1 MTIFR
6 LLQINSIAAQE
17 CKWRTQSPQGEE
29 VLWPSVMRHKRTTA
43 ESFQAQLG
51 QRDQKKLICM
61 LLSLQAAL
69 LDKVT
74 GVGLPMCWPHA
85 ANRSNALQPFRR
97 AQATAVFLIIGTIM
111 ASDSR
116 QRWSTTWQRGVAEVT
131 STQPAH
137 AADAV
142 WTSKPF
148 ADFMPAMW
156 LRGLKK
162 WTSLI
167 LFPLKKKENMKF
179 TSIYYLLYSSETPW
193 YTRYVTAR
201 AFTPDTTSAL
211 IVSRY
216 RYQSDIRTLQMI
228 HIYSLLIL

>member
-17 CKWRTQSPQGEE
+17 CKWRTQSPQDEE
-29 VLWPSVMRHKRTTA
+29 VLWPSVMRHKRTPV

-51 QRDQKKLICM
+51 QLDQKKLICM

-74 GVGLPMCWPHA
+74 GVSLPVCWPHA

-116 QRWSTTWQRGVAEVT
+116 QRWATTWQRGVGEVT

-137 AADAV
+137 AAEAV

-148 ADFMPAMW
+148 ADFM
-156 LRGLKK
+156 KT

-167 LFPLKKKENMKF
+167 LFPLKKKYRIWN
-179 TSIYYLLYSSETPW
+179 IHLYIILHILLKHHG
-193 YTRYVTAR
+193 
-201 AFTPDTTSAL
+201 
-211 IVSRY
+211 
-216 RYQSDIRTLQMI
+216 I
-228 HIYSLLIL
+228 HIMSLLGLSLQIRL